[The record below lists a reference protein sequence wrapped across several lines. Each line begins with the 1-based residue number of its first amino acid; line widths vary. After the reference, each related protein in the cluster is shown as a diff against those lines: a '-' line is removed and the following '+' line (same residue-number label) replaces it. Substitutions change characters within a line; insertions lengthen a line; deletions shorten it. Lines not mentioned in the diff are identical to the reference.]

1 MDVSSRIRRRATL
14 FFGIVD
20 DSVYVFLF
28 RFVGAAG
35 KGKRGKKNLLL
46 KPIGQRGFCRYV

>member
-1 MDVSSRIRRRATL
+1 MDVSSRIRRRTTL

-35 KGKRGKKNLLL
+35 KGKSGKQHLLL
-46 KPIGQRGFCRYV
+46 EPRQ

>member
-1 MDVSSRIRRRATL
+1 MDVSSRIRRRPTL

-28 RFVGAAG
+28 RFVWASG
-35 KGKRGKKNLLL
+35 KGKRGKQHLLL
-46 KPIGQRGFCRYV
+46 EPRQ